1 MSGGSGFLV
10 IALDPRLERT
20 VRLPELE
27 KGEVNRSSEYSFDP
41 AGRGI
46 NLARALSHLGE
57 PVTLLTYL
65 GGARRDILLGLLRE
79 EGISTEAVESRLEIP
94 TVYTILDATAGSS
107 TELAEAAHPPSRAT
121 EEVLEERARRL
132 FPQAQTV
139 VVCGDGSVGWSDELA
154 AELVAAARVAGVRAV
169 VDIPDGE
176 LEKTVSQAPDLLRTR
191 AATFER
197 QFGGA
202 EAELTDRGVA
212 VLLDQE
218 RGVRFSFPGGV
229 SGSRDRPEV
238 RAVNF
243 RGADSAFTAGFLA
256 EWQES
261 GEPDAALERAFVTA
275 SMKAGQLR
283 PGAVR

>member
-20 VRLPELE
+20 LRFPELE
-27 KGEVNRSSEYSFDP
+27 KGEVNRTSEYSFDP

-65 GGARRDILLGLLRE
+65 GGPRRDTILGLLRE
-79 EGISTEAVESRLEIP
+79 EGITTEAVESDPEIP
-94 TVYTILDATAGSS
+94 TVYTILDAAAGSS
-107 TELAEAAHPPSRAT
+107 TELAEAAHPLDRAT
-121 EEVLEERARRL
+121 EEALEERSRRL
-132 FPQAQTV
+132 IPQAGTV
-139 VVCGDGSVGWSDELA
+139 VVCGAGSVGWSDELA
-154 AELVAAARVAGVRAV
+154 AELVAAARMAGVRAV
-169 VDIPDGE
+169 VDTPDGE

-191 AATFER
+191 YDSFAK
-197 QFGGA
+197 QFGDSLAKLA
-202 EAELTDRGVA
+202 ERGVA
-212 VLLDQE
+212 AVLDQE
-218 RGVRFSFPGGV
+218 QSVRFFLPGGV
-229 SGSRDRPEV
+229 SGIRERPEV

-256 EWQES
+256 EWQEN

-283 PGAVR
+283 PGAIR